1 MNSQQWPQVVS
12 ASVAPVVVISA
23 CGLLSLAFYNRL
35 AAIIARVRGF
45 QRERLHAQEEIHR
58 LSRQNPSDVESLEWR
73 RRFLDNLAEQTD
85 RTIRRARLVRMT
97 LLCLLGT
104 IGLLVLSSLFNGLTV
119 LWPHAQFGAAI
130 LYLSGMALL
139 LVAICFAIAELLAAL
154 DVVESETAL
163 VTELAE

>member
-58 LSRQNPSDVESLEWR
+58 LSRQNPSDVESLKWR

-119 LWPHAQFGAAI
+119 LWPRAQFGAAI

-139 LVAICFAIAELLAAL
+139 LVGICFAIAELLAAL